1 MAQKFRKVDPRVWDD
16 ETFRELGADGQR
28 LCLYLITSPQGNR
41 IGLHKFS
48 LALGA
53 EALGMM
59 PETFAECFKRV
70 IGELEWKYD
79 PGARVLYIPSWWKYN
94 PPENPNVLK
103 GNLDDLHDLPKTE
116 LLNEFALNHR
126 WLTAGSSAATD
137 RLRQTFRETLAAR
150 YGITYSETGTGT
162 GTESGTGTGNSG
174 EPPSLF
180 GSGNSPPPV
189 GVDDAEIVLTF
200 ETVPGAK
207 SDARE
212 WHLTRDKLAE
222 WQSTFPG
229 IDVEAQA
236 REAWQFI
243 RDNPARR
250 TTASGVTDLLRR
262 WFSRAQNQ
270 SSNSRAARNTGG
282 TSALSRSDA
291 RRERLER
298 AVRK

>member
-79 PGARVLYIPSWWKYN
+79 PGA
-94 PPENPNVLK
+94 
-103 GNLDDLHDLPKTE
+103 
-116 LLNEFALNHR
+116 
-126 WLTAGSSAATD
+126 SAATD

-162 GTESGTGTGNSG
+162 GTESGTGTGNCG

-250 TTASGVTDLLRR
+250 TTASGVTDFLRR

-291 RRERLER
+291 RRER